1 MLAYVHPF
9 FAVLCLAL
17 LAHVASLGVR
27 GRNDRRNRAVYLQR
41 HRTRARWMY
50 AAIVLS
56 FAGGLASTWALRPAD
71 ELATS
76 GHFRLG
82 VALVAALTASLT
94 TSRWMHVDAVRAVHP
109 WFGVLAMLLA
119 AAQFIFG
126 LQILP

>member
-27 GRNDRRNRAVYLQR
+27 GRNDRRNRAVHLRR
-41 HRTRARWMY
+41 HRTRALWMY
-50 AAIVLS
+50 AGVVLS

-71 ELATS
+71 ELAMS

-82 VALVAALTASLT
+82 VALLVALTASAT
-94 TSRWMHVDAVRAVHP
+94 SSRWMDVAAVRAVHP